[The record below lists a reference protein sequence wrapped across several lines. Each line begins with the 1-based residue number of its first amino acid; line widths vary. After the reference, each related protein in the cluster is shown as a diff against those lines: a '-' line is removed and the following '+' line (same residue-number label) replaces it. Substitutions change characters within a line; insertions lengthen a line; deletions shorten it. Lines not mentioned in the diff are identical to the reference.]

1 MEKYEPVEI
10 EVIMFNGEDVITT
23 SPNNPQGTGK
33 PIETP
38 DLP

>member
-23 SPNNPQGTGK
+23 SPNNPQDTGNS
-33 PIETP
+33 IETP
-38 DLP
+38 DLS